1 MLRKT
6 KLRPDLTQDRADEV
20 LLPKNRQ
27 NSEKRE
33 RFENLSD
40 KFR

>member
-6 KLRPDLTQDRADEV
+6 KFRPDLTQDRVYEA

-33 RFENLSD
+33 RFESLSD